1 MDKQKSK
8 TPREK
13 RQIFRLLLLKLRD
26 QDIQDVEAR
35 WAGSKKPEPDLPEN
49 TVRMSLYITSEVMV
63 SPDDNMYEDL
73 CLIMPNQNEK
83 TVLTWGST
91 SLMIKAMT

>member
-13 RQIFRLLLLKLRD
+13 RQILRLLLLKLRD
-26 QDIQDVEAR
+26 QNIQDIEAR
-35 WAGSKKPEPDLPEN
+35 WIGSKKPELGLPEN
-49 TVRMSLYITSEVMV
+49 IVRASLYITNKVMA
-63 SPDDNMYEDL
+63 SLDDNMYENL

-83 TVLTWGST
+83 TALTWEST
-91 SLMIKAMT
+91 FV